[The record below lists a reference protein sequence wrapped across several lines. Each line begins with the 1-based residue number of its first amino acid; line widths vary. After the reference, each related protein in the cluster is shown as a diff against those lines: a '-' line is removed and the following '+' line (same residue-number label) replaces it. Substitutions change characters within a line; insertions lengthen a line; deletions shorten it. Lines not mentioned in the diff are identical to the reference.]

1 MRGDRREGEEPDR
14 VPGGAVED
22 RALGERRYPLTKLG
36 APELQLTD
44 VVADL
49 AQSMRIEVVCDGSK
63 LVAARLSNLRLIAV
77 RASYEE
83 LASAL
88 EGRARGK
95 PILPTTL
102 VELPRKVRPT
112 ATTDVGVHA
121 AFAGDHAEMK
131 RARSGAA
138 APRLRPRRRSPAGSS
153 PRRPPDPAAGGAAA
167 RWVRGPGSRR
177 QLRRA
182 GRFHL
187 FFLAV
192 LAAKLGEAGVASLRC
207 DDRARGPDAAMSGA

>member
-1 MRGDRREGEEPDR
+1 MIAQLTPLCGET
-14 VPGGAVED
+14 GAKEKSLTAFPAAPLKIAPSSV
-22 RALGERRYPLTKLG
+22 RRYPLTKLG

-102 VELPRKVRPT
+102 VELPRKVRT
-112 ATTDVGVHA
+112 DSGDATLACTLLLPA
-121 AFAGDHAEMK
+121 THAEMK

-138 APRLRPRRRSPAGSS
+138 APGRLRRR
-153 PRRPPDPAAGGAAA
+153 
-167 RWVRGPGSRR
+167 
-177 QLRRA
+177 RRA
-182 GRFHL
+182 GSFSPRHPRP
-187 FFLAV
+187 
-192 LAAKLGEAGVASLRC
+192 RC
-207 DDRARGPDAAMSGA
+207 RQCCC